1 MDIENLSTILEHQT
15 EQEQSSCLGSKE
27 PKISYVY
34 SSDLKRAFETA
45 QIIAAKCGTLEILT
59 DPDLRERHLGDMQGL
74 VYQEASK
81 LRPEAYKAFSSNCT
95 DVDIPEK
102 VSTSFTTDVH
112 LHCRES
118 ATNIKFCV
126 LGFTDVTLGSM
137 LIGADPSHVDDR
149 CIRVTVHHCF
159 FDGTRQRQPRLRF
172 GKVHL
177 YNNYTR
183 NWGIYIVKS

>member
-95 DVDIPEK
+95 DVDIPGGGESLDK
-102 VSTSFTTDVH
+102 LYDRCTSALQRIGNKH
-112 LHCRES
+112 Q
-118 ATNIKFCV
+118 
-126 LGFTDVTLGSM
+126 DVTLGSM

>member
-15 EQEQSSCLGSKE
+15 EQEQSSRLGSKE

-34 SSDLKRAFETA
+34 SSDLKSVFETA
-45 QIIAAKCGTLEILT
+45 QIIAAKCGTLEVSNVCKLLCRLLT

-81 LRPEAYKAFSSNCT
+81 AFSSNRT
-95 DVDIPEK
+95 DVDIP
-102 VSTSFTTDVH
+102 
-112 LHCRES
+112 
-118 ATNIKFCV
+118 FCV

-159 FDGTRQRQPRLRF
+159 FDGTRQMQPRLRF

-183 NWGIYIVKS
+183 NWGIYAVCATVDIL

>member
-15 EQEQSSCLGSKE
+15 AQEQSSSRVRLNESEIFITASKE

-34 SSDLKRAFETA
+34 SSDLKRVFETA
-45 QIIAAKCGTLEILT
+45 QIIAAKCGTLEQSRASIGICKVLCIKKLPNFVQKLT
-59 DPDLRERHLGDMQGL
+59 KPSHLTAQ
-74 VYQEASK
+74 
-81 LRPEAYKAFSSNCT
+81 
-95 DVDIPEK
+95 
-102 VSTSFTTDVH
+102 
-112 LHCRES
+112 
-118 ATNIKFCV
+118 
-126 LGFTDVTLGSM
+126 TLIFHM

-183 NWGIYIVKS
+183 NWGIYAVCATVAIL